1 MPAPRLLSTYLRDHH
16 AGAVAGAQLARR
28 AAGQGDDAGPYRELS
43 SIADEIE
50 ADKRSL
56 EALMEALG
64 VGTDRLKDVAAAAGE
79 RLGRLKPNGR
89 WRDYSPLSR
98 LLELEGLVIGVSAK
112 LSLWRN
118 LRGTLGDR
126 VEGIDLVELESRA
139 EDQRS
144 RLEGLV
150 RSAADAALDSD

>member
-16 AGAVAGAQLARR
+16 AGAVAGARLARR
-28 AAGQGDDAGPYRELS
+28 AAGQDDAGLYRDLGA
-43 SIADEIE
+43 IAEEIE
-50 ADKRSL
+50 ADKQTL

-64 VGTDRLKDVAAAAGE
+64 VGTDRLKDVAATAGE

-98 LLELEGLVIGVSAK
+98 LLELEGLVIGVNAK

-144 RLEGLV
+144 RLEGLI
-150 RSAADAALDSD
+150 RTAADAALDSD